1 MLNTA
6 SPLFRDNPDLRQA
19 VNYAV
24 DRTAFTA
31 GDPGARVTDQ
41 FLPPTLPGFQDASI
55 YPLGGPDL
63 AKAKALASG
72 NLRSGKATLY
82 VADLPLTLALGQVL
96 RKNLEQIGI
105 ALEIRRSRNPPTTRP

>member
-6 SPLFRDNPDLRQA
+6 SPLLSRRPELRRA

-24 DRTAFTA
+24 DRTPSPATIPAHMSPISPASF
-31 GDPGARVTDQ
+31 
-41 FLPPTLPGFQDASI
+41 LPGFRDTNI

-63 AKAKALASG
+63 AKARALASG

-82 VADLPLTLALGQVL
+82 VADLRSPSLA
-96 RKNLEQIGI
+96 
-105 ALEIRRSRNPPTTRP
+105 RS